1 MKRLLILSLFV
12 FAAFNFANAQRKA
25 GVSLR
30 QIKDGETTSRG
41 MLVMGAPGRDTLTV
55 SFPRSWGPLN
65 SAAPNSPMGNGEVS
79 MYFVSADCGHGQIV
93 DFERMWADSLNLE
106 NHIVF
111 NGRAIALRR
120 FTLPSGE
127 RVLAVD
133 GIRNDDTIYYT
144 MYYCIFEGRFVT
156 ASCIVAKKNN
166 RDFQRA
172 FEEYV
177 PVFDAVFLS
186 VKAERKQQT
195 GSHSKKAS
203 AALREM
209 QSGCVKTV
217 ESLIH
222 RIDFKDVAVK
232 YDIPESWECI
242 DQGSLYSLPSFG
254 TKDGAAGI
262 YVHFSTPNS
271 DSIGDR
277 SYVSNFSEDPAFLDV
292 YNGRVLTS
300 RKVMMPSGRFA
311 VAYSVHS
318 GNRFYVSYEAVID
331 SMLVGGYCVVN
342 AEKQSVFD
350 DYIPIFDSILKT
362 VRLEVRK
369 QKTDMLSI
377 DLGGGYGFSAVVPAH
392 GRCGMVKDSP
402 DTYYKYLEKG
412 KLMTITWEKL
422 NTANTYGYEDAIE
435 RGKVLERNMK
445 IEYRIFPKGYYAL
458 IYDRGPKYILKWKG
472 FRDITDGLSK
482 VYELFGNGVKL
493 TVSFACMDG
502 LLPDFYKSMVENVIN
517 TIDMHAPESEKEEF
531 SFDLDGKKCFS
542 FTAPSKFNKRGYD
555 EDTGKWFYVY
565 LDWGVRIGLSYQNG
579 LFVDFSDTANVKKR
593 CDFFKTGGP
602 AIEVSHKILPKGYH
616 LFTIGNLSTEKTE
629 IVNYELWKDDLRIR
643 MYLWCM
649 NGAKTADYESLM
661 NDILNTFEIF

>member
-1 MKRLLILSLFV
+1 
-12 FAAFNFANAQRKA
+12 
-25 GVSLR
+25 
-30 QIKDGETTSRG
+30 
-41 MLVMGAPGRDTLTV
+41 
-55 SFPRSWGPLN
+55 
-65 SAAPNSPMGNGEVS
+65 
-79 MYFVSADCGHGQIV
+79 
-93 DFERMWADSLNLE
+93 
-106 NHIVF
+106 
-111 NGRAIALRR
+111 
-120 FTLPSGE
+120 
-127 RVLAVD
+127 
-133 GIRNDDTIYYT
+133 
-144 MYYCIFEGRFVT
+144 
-156 ASCIVAKKNN
+156 
-166 RDFQRA
+166 
-172 FEEYV
+172 
-177 PVFDAVFLS
+177 
-186 VKAERKQQT
+186 
-195 GSHSKKAS
+195 
-203 AALREM
+203 M

-232 YDIPESWECI
+232 YDIPESWECV

-254 TKDGAAGI
+254 TKDGAGRL
-262 YVHFSTPNS
+262 YVNFSTPNS
-271 DSIGDR
+271 DSLGDR
-277 SYVSNFSEDPAFLDV
+277 SYVGDFSENTMLLDV
-292 YNGRVLTS
+292 YGGRILGS
-300 RKVMMPSGRFA
+300 RRVRMPSGRLA
-311 VAYSVHS
+311 VAHSV
-318 GNRFYVSYEAVID
+318 NIEDEFYVEYEAVID
-331 SMLVGGYCVVN
+331 SMLVNGYCVVK
-342 AEKQSVFD
+342 AKKQSVFD
-350 DYIPIFDSILKT
+350 GYVPVFDSILKT
-362 VRLEVRK
+362 VRLEVRE
-369 QKTDMLSI
+369 QKTDTLSI

-422 NTANTYGYEDAIE
+422 NTANTYGYKDAIE

-493 TVSFACMDG
+493 TVSFTCMDG

-565 LDWGVRIGLSYQNG
+565 LDRGVDLALNYENG

-602 AIEVSHKILPKGYH
+602 AIEASHKILPKGYH
-616 LFTIGNLSTEKTE
+616 LFTISNLFAKDIEAVQYE
-629 IVNYELWKDDLRIR
+629 IWKGDLCIR
-643 MYLWCM
+643 LFLRCM
-649 NGAKTADYESLM
+649 EGCKVADYESLM
-661 NDILNTFEIF
+661 DDILNTFEIF

>member
-1 MKRLLILSLFV
+1 MKRLLILSFCL
-12 FAAFNFANAQRKA
+12 FAAMASAYAQRKA

-30 QIKDGETTSRG
+30 QMKDGETSSCGTS
-41 MLVMGAPGRDTLTV
+41 VMGTPGRDTLTV

-65 SAAPNSPMGNGEVS
+65 STVPNCPWGNGEVS
-79 MYFVSADCGHGQIV
+79 MYFVSADCGHGQTV

-133 GIRNDDTIYYT
+133 GLRNDDTIYYT

-166 RDFQRA
+166 RDFHRA
-172 FEEYV
+172 FEGYV
-177 PVFDAVFLS
+177 PVFDAVFSSL
-186 VKAERKQQT
+186 KAERKQQT
-195 GSHSKKAS
+195 GKPSKKAA

-209 QSGCVKTV
+209 QSGRVKTV

-232 YDIPESWECI
+232 YDIPESWDCI
-242 DQGSLYSLPSFG
+242 HEGSLYSLPSFG
-254 TKDGAAGI
+254 TKDGTAGI

-271 DSIGDR
+271 DSLGDR
-277 SYVSNFSEDPAFLDV
+277 SYVDDFSEDPAFLDV
-292 YNGRVLTS
+292 YNGRTLAS
-300 RKVMMPSGRFA
+300 RRIRMPSGRFA
-311 VAYSVHS
+311 VSYSVHS
-318 GNRFYVSYEAVID
+318 GNRFYVSYEAVVD
-331 SMLVGGYCVVN
+331 SMFVGGYCVVD

-350 DYIPIFDSILKT
+350 GYIPVFDSILKT
-362 VRLEVRK
+362 VRIEVRE
-369 QKTDMLSI
+369 QKKDTLSI
-377 DLGGGYGFSAVVPAH
+377 NLGGGYGFSAAVPAH

-435 RGKVLERNMK
+435 RGKVLERDMK

-458 IYDRGPKYILKWKG
+458 IYDRGPEYILKWKG

-493 TVSFACMDG
+493 TVSFKCMDG
-502 LLPDFYKSMVENVIN
+502 SFPDFDKSMVENVIN

-579 LFVDFSDTANVKKR
+579 LYVDFSDTANVKKR
-593 CDFFKTGGP
+593 CDFFKTGSP
-602 AIEVSHKILPKGYH
+602 AIKASHKILPKGYH
-616 LFTIGNLSTEKTE
+616 LFTISNLFAKDTE
-629 IVNYELWKDDLRIR
+629 IVNYELWKGDLCIR

-649 NGAKTADYESLM
+649 NGARVADYESLM
-661 NDILNTFEIF
+661 DDILNTFEIF

>member
-186 VKAERKQQT
+186 VKAERKQQA
-195 GSHSKKAS
+195 GKLSEKAA
-203 AALREM
+203 AALQEM
-209 QSGCVKTV
+209 QSGRVKTV

-242 DQGSLYSLPSFG
+242 DHGSLYSLPSFG
-254 TKDGAAGI
+254 TKDGAAEI
-262 YVHFSTPNS
+262 YVCFSTPDS
-271 DSIGDR
+271 DSLGDR
-277 SYVSNFSEDPAFLDV
+277 SYVGNFSEDPAFLDV
-292 YNGRVLTS
+292 YNGKVLSS

-318 GNRFYVSYEAVID
+318 GNSFYVSYEAVVD
-331 SMLVGGYCVVN
+331 SMLVGGSCVVN
-342 AEKQSVFD
+342 AEEQSVFD
-350 DYIPIFDSILKT
+350 GYIPIFDSILKT

-369 QKTDMLSI
+369 QKTDTLSI
-377 DLGGGYGFSAVVPAH
+377 DLGGGYGFSVVVPEH

-402 DTYYKYLEKG
+402 DTYYKYLEKE

-422 NTANTYGYEDAIE
+422 NTANTYGHEDAIE
-435 RGKVLERNMK
+435 RSKILKRNMK
-445 IEYRIFPKGYYAL
+445 IKYRIFPKGYYAL
-458 IYDRGPKYILKWKG
+458 IYDRGPEYMMKRKG
-472 FRDITDGLSK
+472 FGDITDGLSK

-493 TVSFACMDG
+493 TVSFTCVDG
-502 LLPDFYKSMVENVIN
+502 LFPDFYKSMVENVIN
-517 TIDMHAPESEKEEF
+517 TIDMHAPESEKEKF

-542 FTAPSKFNKRGYD
+542 FTAPSKFNKRGYGGSD
-555 EDTGKWFYVY
+555 GKVFYVY
-565 LDWGVRIGLSYQNG
+565 LDRGVDLALNYENG

-602 AIEVSHKILPKGYH
+602 AIEASHKILPKGYH
-616 LFTIGNLSTEKTE
+616 LFTISNLFAKDIEAVQYE
-629 IVNYELWKDDLRIR
+629 IWKGDLCIR
-643 MYLWCM
+643 LFLRCM
-649 NGAKTADYESLM
+649 EGRKVADYESLM
-661 NDILNTFEIF
+661 DDILNTFEIF

>member
-186 VKAERKQQT
+186 VKAERKQQA
-195 GSHSKKAS
+195 GKLSEKAA
-203 AALREM
+203 AALQEM
-209 QSGCVKTV
+209 QSGRVKTV

-242 DQGSLYSLPSFG
+242 DHGSLYSLPSFG
-254 TKDGAAGI
+254 TKDGAAEI
-262 YVHFSTPNS
+262 YVCFSTPDS
-271 DSIGDR
+271 DSLGDR
-277 SYVSNFSEDPAFLDV
+277 SYVGNFSEDPAFLDV
-292 YNGRVLTS
+292 YNGKVLSS

-318 GNRFYVSYEAVID
+318 GNSFYVSYEAVVD
-331 SMLVGGYCVVN
+331 SMLVGGSCVVN
-342 AEKQSVFD
+342 AEEQSVFD
-350 DYIPIFDSILKT
+350 GYIPIFDSILKT

-369 QKTDMLSI
+369 QKTDTLSI
-377 DLGGGYGFSAVVPAH
+377 DLGGGYGFSVVVPEH

-402 DTYYKYLEKG
+402 DTY
-412 KLMTITWEKL
+412 
-422 NTANTYGYEDAIE
+422 
-435 RGKVLERNMK
+435 
-445 IEYRIFPKGYYAL
+445 
-458 IYDRGPKYILKWKG
+458 
-472 FRDITDGLSK
+472 
-482 VYELFGNGVKL
+482 
-493 TVSFACMDG
+493 
-502 LLPDFYKSMVENVIN
+502 
-517 TIDMHAPESEKEEF
+517 
-531 SFDLDGKKCFS
+531 
-542 FTAPSKFNKRGYD
+542 
-555 EDTGKWFYVY
+555 
-565 LDWGVRIGLSYQNG
+565 
-579 LFVDFSDTANVKKR
+579 
-593 CDFFKTGGP
+593 
-602 AIEVSHKILPKGYH
+602 
-616 LFTIGNLSTEKTE
+616 
-629 IVNYELWKDDLRIR
+629 
-643 MYLWCM
+643 
-649 NGAKTADYESLM
+649 
-661 NDILNTFEIF
+661 

>member
-177 PVFDAVFLS
+177 HVFDAVFLS
-186 VKAERKQQT
+186 VKAERKPEWENYTSELVDLKGDSLTFVSDGKERFSVYPLSEVVVLREQDGDIVMYYVVKGDMQVSVLLSYAEEHGNYSVSEILEKRRDYYRQT
-195 GSHSKKAS
+195 YGSICPDLNVTHVRGQRGIDIIRTDVISIPAKNGMDGIETVIYELRKGKEVVIMALKCAEGSKAS
-203 AALREM
+203 ENI
-209 QSGCVKTV
+209 G
-217 ESLIH
+217 
-222 RIDFKDVAVK
+222 F
-232 YDIPESWECI
+232 PESI
-242 DQGSLYSLPSFG
+242 IKGL
-254 TKDGAAGI
+254 
-262 YVHFSTPNS
+262 
-271 DSIGDR
+271 
-277 SYVSNFSEDPAFLDV
+277 
-292 YNGRVLTS
+292 
-300 RKVMMPSGRFA
+300 
-311 VAYSVHS
+311 
-318 GNRFYVSYEAVID
+318 
-331 SMLVGGYCVVN
+331 
-342 AEKQSVFD
+342 
-350 DYIPIFDSILKT
+350 
-362 VRLEVRK
+362 RL
-369 QKTDMLSI
+369 S
-377 DLGGGYGFSAVVPAH
+377 
-392 GRCGMVKDSP
+392 
-402 DTYYKYLEKG
+402 
-412 KLMTITWEKL
+412 
-422 NTANTYGYEDAIE
+422 
-435 RGKVLERNMK
+435 
-445 IEYRIFPKGYYAL
+445 
-458 IYDRGPKYILKWKG
+458 
-472 FRDITDGLSK
+472 
-482 VYELFGNGVKL
+482 
-493 TVSFACMDG
+493 
-502 LLPDFYKSMVENVIN
+502 
-517 TIDMHAPESEKEEF
+517 SEKEKEEEF

-565 LDWGVRIGLSYQNG
+565 LERGVDLALNYENG

-602 AIEVSHKILPKGYH
+602 AIEASHKILPKGYH
-616 LFTIGNLSTEKTE
+616 LFTISNLFAKDIEAVQYE
-629 IVNYELWKDDLRIR
+629 IWKGDLCIR
-643 MYLWCM
+643 LFLRCM
-649 NGAKTADYESLM
+649 EGRKVADYESLM
-661 NDILNTFEIF
+661 DDILNTFEIF